1 MLFAWRS
8 ARPTFLLLLFASVLF
23 STFESNSAMARDTR
37 YTLKIADVKADPRY
51 AENVPDDVAFYFA
64 NQPHPAVESSLGEYV
79 TNKKGN
85 SAGRPD
91 EEACRWTMMSALKQL
106 RDRALDEGGNAV
118 INIVS
123 YYKKRVFTSDT
134 EFECHAG
141 AIISGVALK
150 GTVVKLK
157 K

>member
-1 MLFAWRS
+1 MLFPRPKTYLLVGAMLLTITQAGTAD
-8 ARPTFLLLLFASVLF
+8 AR
-23 STFESNSAMARDTR
+23 NTR
-37 YTLKIADVKADPRY
+37 YTLAIAGLKADPRY
-51 AENVPDDVAFYFA
+51 AEAVPDDVAFYFA
-64 NQPHPAVESSLGEYV
+64 NQQHPAIETDLGEFV
-79 TNKKGN
+79 TNRKGN

-106 RDRALDEGGNAV
+106 RDRAVEEGGNAV

-123 YYKKRVFTSDT
+123 YYRKEVFASDT
-134 EFECHAG
+134 QYECHAG
-141 AIISGVALK
+141 AIISAVALK

>member
-1 MLFAWRS
+1 MLFARPS
-8 ARPTFLLLLFASVLF
+8 LVLLMATVLLSVTQAGTAEAR
-23 STFESNSAMARDTR
+23 NTR
-37 YTLKIADVKADPRY
+37 YTLAIADVKADPRY
-51 AENVPDDVAFYFA
+51 AEAVPDDVAFYFA
-64 NQPHPAVESSLGEYV
+64 DQQHPAVENNFGEVV
-79 TNKKGN
+79 TNRKGN

-106 RDRALDEGGNAV
+106 HDSAVEQGGNAV

-123 YYKKRVFTSDT
+123 YYRKEVFASSTQY
-134 EFECHAG
+134 ECHAG
-141 AIISGVALK
+141 AIISAVALK

>member
-1 MLFAWRS
+1 MPLQWKS
-8 ARPTFLLLLFASVLF
+8 ARRTVLLLLLATLLLSL
-23 STFESNSAMARDTR
+23 ESSSAIARNTR
-37 YTLKIADVKADPRY
+37 YELKIADVKADPRY
-51 AENVPDDVAFYFA
+51 AEAVPDDVAFYFA
-64 NQPHPAVESSLGEYV
+64 DQQHPAVESTLGEFV
-79 TNKKGN
+79 TNRKGN

-106 RDRALDEGGNAV
+106 RDRAIDEGGNAV

-123 YYKKRVFTSDT
+123 YYRKNVFSSDT
-134 EFECHAG
+134 LYECHAG
-141 AIISGVALK
+141 AIIAGVALK